1 MKSELKNKVDHM
13 LDVYLKVAKD
23 YKWENNLSQH
33 FAALTYVLKN
43 KKFEKEKIEDMK
55 KVIKENTGVFS
66 NYRGYT
72 MFILS
77 MLLCSEYDNP
87 KEEFIKMMD
96 YDKKLK
102 EEGFKNNMYL
112 PIANYA
118 LLLTCEEDLID
129 TRTKKSYEIYLEMK
143 KNHPWL
149 TSGDDYPLCV
159 LLANSEKPLDTSI
172 KDIEEC
178 YKYLNEN
185 GFSKG
190 NGLQFLSHILS
201 LGDESNSSKA
211 NRCVKIYD
219 CLKENKLKIYS
230 TYYASLGLITLIS
243 KNTDEAIDD
252 LIDVAQYLNGL
263 KKYKWLGK
271 GMNVLIASAIVC
283 NEYIE
288 DMSNEKDL
296 ISTTL
301 GITVEALI
309 AAQTAAIIAGV
320 AASSA
325 AASSAS
331 S

>member
-1 MKSELKNKVDHM
+1 MKSELKNKVNHM
-13 LDVYLKVAKD
+13 LEVYMKISKD

-33 FAALTYVLKN
+33 FAALTYILKN
-43 KKFEKEKIEDMK
+43 KEFEKENIEDMK
-55 KVIKENTGVFS
+55 IVIKENTGVFS
-66 NYRGYT
+66 NYRGNT

-87 KEEFIKMMD
+87 KEKFIKMME
-96 YDKKLK
+96 YDRKLK

-118 LLLTCEEDLID
+118 LVLTCEEDSID
-129 TRTKKSYEIYLEMK
+129 TRIKKAYEIYCEMK

-149 TSGDDYPLCV
+149 TSADDYPLCV
-159 LLANSEKPLDTSI
+159 LLAGSEKTIDTNI
-172 KDIEEC
+172 KNIEEC
-178 YKYLNEN
+178 YKYLNEE

-201 LGDESNSSKA
+201 FGDETNSSKVK
-211 NRCVKIYD
+211 RCMKIFD
-219 CLKENKLKIYS
+219 SLKENKLRIYS
-230 TYYASLGLITLIS
+230 SYYAALGLITLIS
-243 KNTDEAIDD
+243 NDNSDAIQD

-271 GMNVLIASAIVC
+271 GMNILIASAIVS
-283 NEYIE
+283 NEYIK
-288 DMSNEKDL
+288 DKLNEKDL
-296 ISTTL
+296 LTTTL

-309 AAQTAAIIAGV
+309 AAQTAAMVAGV
-320 AASSA
+320 TASTAAI
-325 AASSAS
+325 SSAS

>member
-1 MKSELKNKVDHM
+1 MKSELKSKVDNM
-13 LDVYLKVAKD
+13 LDVFIKISKD

-33 FAALTYVLKN
+33 FAALTYILKN
-43 KKFEKEKIEDMK
+43 KEFEKEKIDDMK

-66 NYRGYT
+66 SYRGNT

-87 KEEFIKMMD
+87 NEKFIKMMD

-102 EEGFKNNMYL
+102 AEGFKNNTYL

-129 TRTKKSYEIYLEMK
+129 SRIKKAYEIYCEMK

-159 LLANSEKPLDTSI
+159 LLANSDKPIDTNI
-172 KDIEEC
+172 KNIEDC
-178 YKYLNEN
+178 YKLLNEE

-201 LGDESNSSKA
+201 IGDEYNSEKVQ
-211 NRCVKIYD
+211 RCKKIFD
-219 CLKENKLKIYS
+219 SLKENKLRIYS
-230 TYYASLGLITLIS
+230 SYYAALGLITLIS
-243 KNTDEAIDD
+243 KDNNEVIQD
-252 LIDVAQYLNGL
+252 LIDVAEYLNGL

-271 GMNVLIASAIVC
+271 GMNVLIASAIVST
-283 NEYIE
+283 EYIE
-288 DMSNEKDL
+288 DKTNQKDL
-296 ISTTL
+296 IATTL

-309 AAQTAAIIAGV
+309 AAQTAAMV
-320 AASSA
+320 ATA
-325 AASSAS
+325 AASTAAVSSATT
-331 S
+331 